1 MKAADAKSPLMP
13 ELYTIAD
20 LVKKTGITRQS
31 VHSRIKSLERA
42 GLTKFAKIG
51 TQYLLT
57 PEQAAMVA
65 LGTGRGSNSHK
76 WWRQRREVAGSPRRR
91 KAS

>member
-1 MKAADAKSPLMP
+1 MP
-13 ELYTIAD
+13 ELYTITD

-42 GLTKFAKIG
+42 GLTKVCKIG
-51 TQYLLT
+51 TQYMLT
-57 PEQAAMVA
+57 PEQAALVA

-76 WWRQRREVAGSPRRR
+76 WWRQQRERATPRRR

>member
-1 MKAADAKSPLMP
+1 MKRSGASLSTLP

-20 LVKKTGITRQS
+20 LVRKSGITRQS

-42 GLTKFAKIG
+42 GRTKVW
-51 TQYLLT
+51 TQYILT

-65 LGTGRGSNSHK
+65 LGTGRGSNFHK
-76 WWRQRREVAGSPRRR
+76 WWRQQRERAAPRRR